1 MTTLTAVARRGAS
14 PLDVLRLHFSQRG
27 LLLRTPPLIMLVVF
41 ALTVV
46 FAVIF
51 FRMGSVP
58 GSSEWVQNSRSNAAV
73 FWALPGFFG
82 WLGVQTVS
90 LTFPLALS
98 LGTSRRTFV
107 VGTVLTHVA
116 ISLYVTAMLLVL
128 LGIELATGH
137 WFFHIYM
144 TDVWILGAG
153 DPFQLAATSFLATL
167 MVLSVGGAFAAAWV
181 RFGALGPTA
190 LAAALVLVLGIVAIL
205 LIPLAAAFQ
214 PWWVALAA
222 GIAIVLAVLGQ
233 YMLLRRATVR

>member
-41 ALTVV
+41 ALTVI

-58 GSSEWVQNSRSNAAV
+58 GSSGWVQNSRSNAAV

-98 LGTSRRTFV
+98 LGTTRRTFV

-222 GIAIVLAVLGQ
+222 EIAIVLAVLGQ
-233 YMLLRRATVR
+233 YILLRRTTVR